1 LSDLKEKT
9 HRGSDPDCLFC
20 KDEIAA
26 GAIAEHGSVYAI
38 GDAFPVTPGHVL
50 VIPRRHTRDFF
61 TMTTEELRDTEQ
73 MLRVLREEIL
83 RDDPSVTGFN
93 VGVNCGASAGQTVKH
108 AHIHLIP
115 RRDGD
120 TDEPRG
126 GVRGVVP
133 AKTGY

>member
-1 LSDLKEKT
+1 MSDSGEGV
-9 HRGSDPDCLFC
+9 HQEGDPNCLFC
-20 KDEIAA
+20 KREITA
-26 GAIAEHGSVYAI
+26 GALAENGSVYSI

-50 VIPRRHTRDFF
+50 VIPKRHTRDFF
-61 TMTTEELRDTEQ
+61 TMTPEELRDAEEL
-73 MLRVLREEIL
+73 LRVLKDRALRE
-83 RDDPSVTGFN
+83 DPTITGFN
-93 VGVNCGASAGQTVKH
+93 VGANCGESARQTVAH

-133 AKTGY
+133 ARRAH